1 MGLVCGSVRGARRV
15 SAIQRRTVSS
25 DGHRIATVDAPN
37 HAWVWE
43 KRMVRPVFKADHWRR
58 QAEQARATALN
69 FETEESR
76 QAIRRVAESYDRMAE
91 IVDKR
96 AVPHQD

>member
-1 MGLVCGSVRGARRV
+1 M
-15 SAIQRRTVSS
+15 
-25 DGHRIATVDAPN
+25 
-37 HAWVWE
+37 
-43 KRMVRPVFKADHWRR
+43 RPVFKADHWRR